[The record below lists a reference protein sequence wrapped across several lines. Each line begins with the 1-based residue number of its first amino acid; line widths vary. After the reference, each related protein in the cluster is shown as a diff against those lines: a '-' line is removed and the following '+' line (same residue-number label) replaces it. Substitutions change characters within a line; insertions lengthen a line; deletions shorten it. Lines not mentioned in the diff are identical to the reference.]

1 MLQCSGISGLRSDK
15 ISRGNPHGYR
25 HRAASGH
32 LRPRSHSFERVLRRQ
47 AHGRLD
53 LPRSLREVR
62 RDARSTASST
72 GTVDVGS
79 IVVKDENLAAHL
91 QSPEFFDAERHPEL
105 RFESSDIRRGEGD
118 EVVVDG
124 ELTIKG
130 ITKAVEA
137 RGTLEGPAVTF
148 GDVNKVGLT
157 LEAIIDR
164 TEFGLNWNA
173 PLPKGGFALA
183 NDVKLIVE
191 LELAEQA

>member
-1 MLQCSGISGLRSDK
+1 MATATEQLQGTYVLDPIHSSASFAVK
-15 ISRGNPHGYR
+15 HMVVSTFRGR
-25 HRAASGH
+25 
-32 LRPRSHSFERVLRRQ
+32 FENF
-47 AHGRLD
+47 
-53 LPRSLREVR
+53 
-62 RDARSTASST
+62 DATLT
-72 GTVDVGS
+72 DGKLVGTVDVGS

-105 RFESSDIRRGEGD
+105 RFESTEIRRGEGD

-130 ITKAVEA
+130 ITKPVEA
-137 RGTLEGPAVTF
+137 RGTLEGPHVTF
-148 GDVNKVGLT
+148 GPNGELNKVGLS

>member
-1 MLQCSGISGLRSDK
+1 MATATEQIQGTYVLDPIHSSASFAVK
-15 ISRGNPHGYR
+15 HMVVSTFRGR
-25 HRAASGH
+25 
-32 LRPRSHSFERVLRRQ
+32 FEKF
-47 AHGRLD
+47 
-53 LPRSLREVR
+53 
-62 RDARSTASST
+62 DATLT
-72 GTVDVGS
+72 DGKLVGTVDVGS

-105 RFESSDIRRGEGD
+105 RFESSEIRPTGEGD

-157 LEAIIDR
+157 LEAIIDS

>member
-1 MLQCSGISGLRSDK
+1 MTTATDQLQGTYVLDPIHSSASFAVKHMIVSTFRGRFEDYDATLVAGEDGTLRLTG
-15 ISRGNPHGYR
+15 RV
-25 HRAASGH
+25 AA
-32 LRPRSHSFERVLRRQ
+32 
-47 AHGRLD
+47 D
-53 LPRSLREVR
+53 
-62 RDARSTASST
+62 
-72 GTVDVGS
+72 S
-79 IVVKDENLAAHL
+79 IVVKDPNLGAHL

-105 RFESSDIRRGEGD
+105 RFESSEIRPDGD

-137 RGTLEGPAVTF
+137 RGTIEGPAVTF
-148 GDVNKVGLT
+148 GDVNKIGLS